1 MRVFRMLPVVLL
13 AALPIAGAA
22 AQASAAI
29 AGDAAEYRLTA
40 PAPAPAPSRARAAA
54 EIEAAAQRY
63 APVVRHCYQ
72 EEGLKSDPT
81 LAGILHVSIAV
92 GPGGDVHSP
101 HVTVTQ
107 ARGVGMPAVVSC
119 VAAATASW
127 HFAAGPF
134 REEHV
139 GLSFRLVAPDRS

>member
-1 MRVFRMLPVVLL
+1 MHVFKALSTVCLL
-13 AALPIAGAA
+13 ALPLAAGA
-22 AQASAAI
+22 QAPSAI
-29 AGDAAEYRLTA
+29 VGDAAEIRLTV
-40 PAPAPAPSRARAAA
+40 PALARSRAP
-54 EIEAAAQRY
+54 EEVEAAARRY

-72 EEGLKSDPT
+72 EEGLKGDPT
-81 LAGILHVSIAV
+81 LSGILRVSIAV

-101 HVTVTQ
+101 KVTVTE
-107 ARGVGMPAVVSC
+107 AHGVGMPAVVSC

>member
-1 MRVFRMLPVVLL
+1 MRVFRTLSTICFLSLPLAGARAQAPSAVVD
-13 AALPIAGAA
+13 GAA
-22 AQASAAI
+22 AI
-29 AGDAAEYRLTA
+29 RLTVPPLA
-40 PAPAPAPSRARAAA
+40 RSRAPE

-63 APVVRHCYQ
+63 APAVRHCYQ
-72 EEGLKSDPT
+72 EDGLKGDPS
-81 LAGILHVSIAV
+81 LSGILRVSIAV
-92 GPGGDVHSP
+92 GPAGDVHSP
-101 HVTVTQ
+101 RVTVTN
-107 ARGVGMPAVVSC
+107 AHGVGMPAVISC